1 MSEESEEKTP
11 APQNETVKK
20 LLNAFLQFYTTEATG
35 DPELKTTLEL
45 VEEMAPVAD
54 VGKWEIQLALQRA
67 GFEIKYSDAGPFWV
81 LYRKTTLQA

>member
-11 APQNETVKK
+11 APQNETVTK
-20 LLNAFLQFYTTEATG
+20 LLDAFLQFYTPEATG
-35 DPELKTTLEL
+35 DPELKTTLDL

-54 VGKWEIQLALQRA
+54 VGKWEIQLALLLA
-67 GFEIKYSDAGPFWV
+67 GYKIKYCDAGPFWV